1 MSKKKLSLGEI
12 INLEAEINGVSN
24 QQTGEV
30 LLKGL
35 LAENINL
42 VIKYRLTK
50 LAESLASD
58 KKTLD
63 DMRNDLVKK
72 YGESDG
78 KGAISVETHLDKAK
92 TQINPKF
99 ELFAKEY
106 NTLLAEQ
113 KEIDFPTITLEDIKD
128 VKSEGF
134 YGTFLKLITEETEE
148 VEVIEG

>member
-12 INLEAEINGVSN
+12 INLEAEINGVTN
-24 QQTGEV
+24 PQTGEV

-35 LAENINL
+35 LGENINL

-50 LAESLASD
+50 LVESLASD

-63 DMRNDLVKK
+63 EMRNDLVKK

-78 KGAISVETHLDKAK
+78 KGNISVETHLDKAK

-99 ELFAKEY
+99 EEFAKEY
-106 NTLLAEQ
+106 NTLLSEK
-113 KEIDFPTITLEDIKD
+113 KEIDFPTITLQDIKD

-134 YGTFLKLITEETEE
+134 YGMFLKLITEETEE
-148 VEVIEG
+148 IEVIEG

>member
-12 INLEAEINGVSN
+12 INLEAEINGVTN

-35 LAENINL
+35 LGENISL

-50 LAESLASD
+50 LVESLASD

-63 DMRNDLVKK
+63 DMRNELVKK

-78 KGAISVETHLDKAK
+78 KGNISVEPHLDKAK

-99 ELFAKEY
+99 EEFAKEY
-106 NTLLAEQ
+106 NTLLSEQ

-134 YGTFLKLITEETEE
+134 YGMFLRLITEETEV
-148 VEVIEG
+148 VEVVE

>member
-12 INLEAEINGVSN
+12 INLEAEINGLTN

-50 LAESLASD
+50 LAESLSSD

-63 DMRNDLVKK
+63 GMRGELVKK

-78 KGAISVETHLDKAK
+78 KGNISVETHLDKAK

-99 ELFAKEY
+99 EEFAKEY
-106 NTLLAEQ
+106 NALLAEQ

-134 YGTFLKLITEETEE
+134 YGMFLRLITEETEE